1 MLLQYIITLTQALCD
16 HEGRVE
22 YEQGETS
29 DHYII
34 HVHPEDIGKVMGKQ
48 GRNINAIR
56 HLIFCISKQQGLR
69 RNAISLGHE

>member
-1 MLLQYIITLTQALCD
+1 MLLQYIITLTQAICD

-22 YEQGETS
+22 YEQGETT

-34 HVHPEDIGKVMGKQ
+34 HVHPEDIGKVMGKK

-56 HLIFCISKQQGLR
+56 QLIYCIAKTKGLR
-69 RNAISLGHE
+69 RCAVSLAHD